1 MLQFD
6 MFLKIPI
13 QFCAMRAMGTLE
25 LGLLAAFQFHMVIK
39 GLLPTINF
47 STVWAY
53 KSLTRKLTVSNIL
66 SSNR

>member
-13 QFCAMRAMGTLE
+13 QFCAMRAMGALK
-25 LGLLAAFQFHMVIK
+25 LGLLATLQFHMVVK

-53 KSLTRKLTVSNIL
+53 KSLIRKLTVSNIS